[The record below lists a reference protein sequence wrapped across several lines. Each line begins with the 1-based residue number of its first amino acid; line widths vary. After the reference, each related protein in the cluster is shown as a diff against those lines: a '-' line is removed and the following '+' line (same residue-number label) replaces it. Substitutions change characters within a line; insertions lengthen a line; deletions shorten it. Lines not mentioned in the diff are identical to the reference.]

1 MKRNLFLFLIGIG
14 LLDACTSSKPA
25 TTTSLTDNGTKKVD
39 VNATPSKKA
48 ASVIQAARKYL
59 GTTYK
64 YGGMDRHGMDCS
76 GLVCNAFKEVDI
88 PLPHQS
94 AEMSELGKS
103 LKIFELQPGD
113 LIFMGASKGSK
124 KVTHVGIVTS
134 VSSSKIMF
142 IHASTKRGVVEE
154 NLLEKWYEPLFIKG
168 GRIL

>member
-1 MKRNLFLFLIGIG
+1 MKRSSGLIILG
-14 LLDACTSSKPA
+14 LYVLASCTSTKPT
-25 TTTSLTDNGTKKVD
+25 TTTSLTSDGTKKVE
-39 VNATPSKKA
+39 VNASPTKKA
-48 ASVIQAARKYL
+48 NSVIQAARKYM

-88 PLPHQS
+88 TLPHQS
-94 AEMSELGKS
+94 AEMSEMCKS
-103 LKIFELQPGD
+103 LKIYDLQPGD
-113 LIFMGASKGSK
+113 LIFMGATKGSK